1 MRAYVRVFTA
11 MDRRMGLK
19 LLTIGLRIVF
29 QWLLMITL
37 LLLLLLLFLT
47 CSLP

>member
-29 QWLLMITL
+29 LWLLMITL
-37 LLLLLLLFLT
+37 LLLLLFLT
-47 CSLP
+47 CSLS